1 MHSTLSKIVFVKY
14 TLHNHPLPLVSVTF
28 CLNIKH
34 SAFWDA
40 PYTSICSATR
50 SRTFS
55 RHYWFTLSLALHSQS
70 HYRGRPSSSFCSLC
84 LIWAAFYSPP
94 VSLEVNRREKV
105 GEKKKKTEM
114 KENAS
119 NVLTCVALSF
129 SMVAWAP
136 LKQPIVLHC
145 TLKEVQG
152 RGRARKGVKE
162 REGVQIKKTANRSG
176 VQGSKRNTWLY
187 RLSLL
192 LLCFVPAQI
201 SSLPARKQFKSCLLT
216 DVHESVHSFKDN

>member
-105 GEKKKKTEM
+105 GEKKKKERNERKCLKRPNLCRAKLLHGSMSPPETAHRAPLHFKRSAGKGQSKEGCEGKRGSPD
-114 KENAS
+114 KEN
-119 NVLTCVALSF
+119 C
-129 SMVAWAP
+129 
-136 LKQPIVLHC
+136 KQ
-145 TLKEVQG
+145 K
-152 RGRARKGVKE
+152 
-162 REGVQIKKTANRSG
+162 RS
-176 VQGSKRNTWLY
+176 T
-187 RLSLL
+187 RL
-192 LLCFVPAQI
+192 
-201 SSLPARKQFKSCLLT
+201 
-216 DVHESVHSFKDN
+216 